1 VRPSFGVDV
10 GEVGLHGGQRR
21 GANQA
26 HGGVTDIGTATLVA
40 HSYSPVHCATVGSS
54 LAGTYDSVR
63 CRSVNGQRSGCIVR
77 PSSSEPNEAS
87 PPHCLP
93 GHFMQRLEPV
103 VGSLLDAATATER
116 PAPTS
121 TPRNS
126 CMPLPCCANPCP
138 AKTSPTTNA
147 WLPSSPMDC
156 GAPPTRIPSRDARGR
171 AVPTVATRRSYG
183 AVGSRLTIVSM
194 SSSAVMC
201 HLSQTRWPLD
211 SKPAMPWAFVSSNAP

>member
-1 VRPSFGVDV
+1 MRPSFGVDV

-21 GANQA
+21 GANQV

-40 HSYSPVHCATVGSS
+40 HSYSPVHCAMVGSS

-63 CRSVNGQRSGCIVR
+63 YG
-77 PSSSEPNEAS
+77 
-87 PPHCLP
+87 
-93 GHFMQRLEPV
+93 
-103 VGSLLDAATATER
+103 T
-116 PAPTS
+116 PA
-121 TPRNS
+121 
-126 CMPLPCCANPCP
+126 CGCP
-138 AKTSPTTNA
+138 AVPTRARRRPRLQPTHGCHPHR
-147 WLPSSPMDC
+147 WTC